1 MSHSEVSRPSLSD
14 ETRGEKHEPLA
25 VKLTV
30 QEAVMTR
37 LGRLTPSMDPAQQEA
52 SFEAWCQSG
61 DSGRFAQLYET
72 EEIQD
77 LLRQNWNLAA
87 EKIAQYFA
95 ATQ

>member
-1 MSHSEVSRPSLSD
+1 
-14 ETRGEKHEPLA
+14 
-25 VKLTV
+25 
-30 QEAVMTR
+30 
-37 LGRLTPSMDPAQQEA
+37 MDPAQQEA